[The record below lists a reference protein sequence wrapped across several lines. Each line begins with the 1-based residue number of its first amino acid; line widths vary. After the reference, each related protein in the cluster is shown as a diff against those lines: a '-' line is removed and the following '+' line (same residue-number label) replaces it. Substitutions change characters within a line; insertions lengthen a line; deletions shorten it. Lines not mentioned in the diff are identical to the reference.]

1 MNQRWESRIELNPK
15 ILGGKPV
22 IRGTRIS
29 MDLILGSLAE
39 GISYDE
45 IKSEYGIKQD
55 DIRAALAY
63 ASAALSGEEVA

>member
-1 MNQRWESRIELNPK
+1 
-15 ILGGKPV
+15 
-22 IRGTRIS
+22 

-63 ASAALSGEEVA
+63 ASAALSGEEVLESPAQNSR